1 MEHLAIVFIPLLV
14 GIITQ
19 ITKFVIFSIK
29 HGLDWSYFF
38 THGHMPSMH
47 SALVISLAIVV
58 GYMKGINSAIFAFA
72 LVFALVILD
81 DALRIRMHLGDQGRY
96 LNMLIQ
102 TLKIDTEKYPRLKER
117 VGHRWSEVIV
127 GIFYGAVLTVFFIYL
142 FSDVLSGRL

>member
-1 MEHLAIVFIPLLV
+1 MENFEIVVIPLIV

-19 ITKFVIFSIK
+19 TTKFVLFSVK
-29 HGLDWSYFF
+29 HGINWGYFA

-47 SALVISLAIVV
+47 SALVSSLVVVV
-58 GYMKGINSAIFAFA
+58 GYLEGPNTGVFAISI
-72 LVFALVILD
+72 VFALIILD

-102 TLKIDTEKYPRLKER
+102 TLKLDRKKYPRLKER

-127 GIFYGAVLTVFFIYL
+127 GVLFGLVLSVLLIYL
-142 FSDVLSGRL
+142 FQGSW